1 MSPVHTDVD
10 PVLHT
15 FASALRARLGNHI
28 QQIVLFGSRARGEAR
43 EHSDYDVL
51 VIVDRRSPDVRSV
64 ILEIEAD
71 LMDRYGAL
79 VATILRTDAEWRV
92 AQGLPLARN
101 IALEGVPL

>member
-1 MSPVHTDVD
+1 MSSVHTDID

-15 FASALRARLGNHI
+15 LTSALRARLGTRI
-28 QQIVLFGSRARGEAR
+28 RQIVLFGSRARGEAR

-51 VIVDRRSPDVRSV
+51 VIVDRRTPDVRSIV
-64 ILEIEAD
+64 LEIEAD

>member
-1 MSPVHTDVD
+1 MSPPHTDVD

-15 FASALRARLGNHI
+15 FASTLRARLGNHI
-28 QQIVLFGSRARGEAR
+28 RHIVLFGSRARGEAR
-43 EHSDYDVL
+43 EDSDYDVL
-51 VIVDRRSPDVRSV
+51 VIVDQRSPDVRSI

-79 VATILRTDAEWRV
+79 VASILRTDAEWRV